1 MSKDFALLVD
11 YKYCSGCHSCEVAC
25 KNELGLPVG
34 KFGIRVLE
42 NKPQKV
48 GEGVENAWDWDY
60 VPVPTGL
67 CNHCEP
73 RVREGKKPSCVK
85 HCQSFC
91 MSYGTLEEMQ
101 QLAAAADHKVAIY
114 RP

>member
-1 MSKDFALLVD
+1 M
-11 YKYCSGCHSCEVAC
+11 
-25 KNELGLPVG
+25 
-34 KFGIRVLE
+34 
-42 NKPQKV
+42 
-48 GEGVENAWDWDY
+48 
-60 VPVPTGL
+60 PVPTGL

-101 QLAAAADHKVAIY
+101 QLAAEADHKVAIY
-114 RP
+114 LP